1 MGAMKIL
8 VTGSRGGCGKSSV
21 AAGLAV
27 AMAERGE
34 KVVLID
40 LDLSERSLDMYL
52 GCEDRV
58 VYDLGD
64 LLTGQR
70 SVRDVAVRPDG
81 FDRLYLI
88 PGAYHLRRPPTQTEF
103 ARILSAAEG
112 ELGATRIIVDTSNAA
127 DPSVKLGA
135 ALCDRAV
142 MVVTDGYLSMRSAAS
157 LADTLHEW
165 GMDDPEMVV
174 NRFSMDPK
182 HPTDLRN
189 VIDTTGLRLIGVL
202 PDIPPFARM
211 QDAGTPAIRCREAA
225 PVATAFANIARRLE
239 GENCPL
245 LTGIPC
251 KRRKLLDI

>member
-21 AAGLAV
+21 AAGLAI
-27 AMAERGE
+27 AMSLAGE
-34 KVVLID
+34 KVALLD
-40 LDLSERSLDMYL
+40 LDLAERSLDMYL

-64 LLTGQR
+64 LLTGER

-81 FDRLYLI
+81 LDRLYLI
-88 PGAYHLRRPPTQTEF
+88 PGAYHLRRPPTQTEL

-112 ELGATRIIVDTSNAA
+112 ELGVTHVIVDTSGVA

-135 ALCDRAV
+135 ALCDRALI
-142 MVVTDGYLSMRSAAS
+142 VVTDGYLSMRSAAS

-165 GMDDPEMVV
+165 GLDGAEMVV
-174 NRFSMDPK
+174 NRFSMDTK
-182 HPTDLRN
+182 HPTDLRT
-189 VIDTTGLRLIGVL
+189 VIDTTGLCLIGVV

-211 QDAGTPAIRCREAA
+211 QDAGTPAVRCREGA
-225 PVATAFANIARRLE
+225 PVATAFANIARRLS

-245 LTGIPC
+245 LSGIAC

>member
-1 MGAMKIL
+1 MGAVKIL

-21 AAGLAV
+21 AAGLA
-27 AMAERGE
+27 AALSLMGE
-34 KVVLID
+34 KTVLID
-40 LDLSERSLDMYL
+40 LDLAERSLDMYL

-64 LLTGQR
+64 LLSGER

-81 FDRLYLI
+81 LDRLYLI
-88 PGAYHLRRPPTQTEF
+88 PGAYHLRRPPTQTEL
-103 ARILSAAEG
+103 ARVLSAAEG
-112 ELGATRIIVDTSNAA
+112 ELGVTHVVIDTSGVA

-135 ALCDRAV
+135 ALCDRALL
-142 MVVTDGYLSMRSAAS
+142 VVTDGYLPMRSAAS

-165 GMDDPEMVV
+165 GMDEVEMVV

-189 VIDTTGLRLIGVL
+189 VIDTTGLRLIGVV

-211 QDAGTPAIRCREAA
+211 QDAGTPAVRCREAA
-225 PVATAFANIARRLE
+225 PVAAALDNIAHRLA
-239 GENCPL
+239 GENRPL
-245 LTGIPC
+245 LYGISC
-251 KRRKLLDI
+251 KRRKLLAV